1 VVEVVVV
8 EVGGGGGQW
17 WWRSAVVG
25 PKNTWFSYYMTSQV
39 GLYIVTKSQFG
50 WALRFHTLAEHPK
63 GVGNNISIPQGRY
76 INVWSYQVPC
86 ELGVTLA

>member
-1 VVEVVVV
+1 MSLGARVPGFEW
-8 EVGGGGGQW
+8 EQ
-17 WWRSAVVG
+17 S
-25 PKNTWFSYYMTSQV
+25 PFSYYITNRV

-50 WALRFHTLAEHPK
+50 WALRFPTLAEHPK
-63 GVGNNISIPQGRY
+63 GIGNNISIPQGRY

>member
-1 VVEVVVV
+1 
-8 EVGGGGGQW
+8 
-17 WWRSAVVG
+17 
-25 PKNTWFSYYMTSQV
+25 MTSQV